1 MASARRLLLLLCLL
15 PASLAWR
22 RKGLGQS
29 YKGAGGFI
37 LSPSSHLAAGP
48 HRLHHPLW
56 TLLPPFLPQWIGEA
70 CERHE
75 ECQSSCCV
83 KNSLSPQKF
92 CTPRNVFQQCLSW
105 QKPNGH
111 SCQGHSECQSGCCTT
126 NGYRPQMFCTARTLF
141 LQCLPWRKPRGDFC
155 LKHSECRSK
164 CCVRLSELSRH
175 RCVPRSGIL
184 AQCLPPVSPGLR
196 LQRWTGL
203 CFPLLQQEH
212 EGAAEGTAVDG
223 PQSSTGRA
231 GAHTSESEG
240 VWADPPVE
248 AAVPGRVLTLSS
260 SDVDPADVHLS
271 GLSPASP
278 QAAYLP
284 PEQRPWLFW
293 KLFLGANTTA
303 RSSVPRTPES

>member
-29 YKGAGGFI
+29 YK
-37 LSPSSHLAAGP
+37 
-48 HRLHHPLW
+48 
-56 TLLPPFLPQWIGEA
+56 WIGEA

-212 EGAAEGTAVDG
+212 EGAAEGTAVGGWGCSG
-223 PQSSTGRA
+223 PAGGSTPPPGTDTCRA
-231 GAHTSESEG
+231 GPPRP
-240 VWADPPVE
+240 DPPPPPSHLLLE
-248 AAVPGRVLTLSS
+248 SS
-260 SDVDPADVHLS
+260 M
-271 GLSPASP
+271 G
-278 QAAYLP
+278 
-284 PEQRPWLFW
+284 
-293 KLFLGANTTA
+293 
-303 RSSVPRTPES
+303 

>member
-29 YKGAGGFI
+29 YK
-37 LSPSSHLAAGP
+37 
-48 HRLHHPLW
+48 
-56 TLLPPFLPQWIGEA
+56 WIGEA

-105 QKPNGH
+105 QKEELGLHLCSRTGTPARATR
-111 SCQGHSECQSGCCTT
+111 S
-126 NGYRPQMFCTARTLF
+126 MFCTARTPF

-184 AQCLPPVSPGLR
+184 AQCLPPTAWSHCTILQKRPLDGDQLVAAGLGWEECGRDRRPGVKEQQRLPVPGTLRHQPSPYDPEDMLGTMETTAKGRAAGKRSEPWDRAMGRRAHRGGPLAPIFSLMHPLRRQTAWHLVGGRKVS
-196 LQRWTGL
+196 TK
-203 CFPLLQQEH
+203 
-212 EGAAEGTAVDG
+212 EGATPPSTA
-223 PQSSTGRA
+223 PSGRQVA
-231 GAHTSESEG
+231 LQ
-240 VWADPPVE
+240 ADS
-248 AAVPGRVLTLSS
+248 R
-260 SDVDPADVHLS
+260 
-271 GLSPASP
+271 
-278 QAAYLP
+278 
-284 PEQRPWLFW
+284 
-293 KLFLGANTTA
+293 
-303 RSSVPRTPES
+303 

>member
-1 MASARRLLLLLCLL
+1 MSSSSACPGRRCVEAGRGR
-15 PASLAWR
+15 PWR
-22 RKGLGQS
+22 EVEGL
-29 YKGAGGFI
+29 AGGTG
-37 LSPSSHLAAGP
+37 SPSL
-48 HRLHHPLW
+48 
-56 TLLPPFLPQWIGEA
+56 Q
-70 CERHE
+70 
-75 ECQSSCCV
+75 
-83 KNSLSPQKF
+83 
-92 CTPRNVFQQCLSW
+92 
-105 QKPNGH
+105 PNGH

-223 PQSSTGRA
+223 EGLPSSIFQPGTLRHQPSPYDPEDMLGTMETTAKGRA
-231 GAHTSESEG
+231 AGKRSE
-240 VWADPPVE
+240 
-248 AAVPGRVLTLSS
+248 
-260 SDVDPADVHLS
+260 
-271 GLSPASP
+271 
-278 QAAYLP
+278 
-284 PEQRPWLFW
+284 PWD
-293 KLFLGANTTA
+293 
-303 RSSVPRTPES
+303 R